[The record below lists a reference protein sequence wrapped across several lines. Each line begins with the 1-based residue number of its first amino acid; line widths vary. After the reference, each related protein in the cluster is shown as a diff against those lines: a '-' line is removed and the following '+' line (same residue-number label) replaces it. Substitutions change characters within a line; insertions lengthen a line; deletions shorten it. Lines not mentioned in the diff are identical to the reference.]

1 MEKKAQPIV
10 KRPLVSWVFEGN
22 VLLQVL
28 LVVIIMV
35 TVFARL
41 IPLEMQKRIIN
52 QAIYLKKIDLLALYC
67 IIYLSSVIAASLL
80 KFSINIIQTVIS
92 QRATAAM
99 RSHLFQHIL
108 TMPLDF
114 FRSTQPGTVVNS
126 LVNELT
132 LPGNFIGMAV
142 ATPLTNILT
151 IVAFAAYLFRLNPLL
166 AGISLTIYPMMLV
179 VIPVLQRRVNRENRQ
194 RVNASRE
201 LSSTIVE
208 SVSGLH
214 EVQANGAFNLEYRKF
229 SRLVDRLKTI
239 RIQWNLFRSAVKV
252 TNNLFTNLG
261 PVIIFV
267 LGGYLTMQGRLELGA
282 LVAFLSAQEKL
293 YDPWKELIEFYQVYQ
308 DGSVAYRKT
317 MKFYDLP
324 VAHRLLPLDRAPLE
338 LEPVI
343 ETKDLTLEIG
353 QGVKLLDKVS
363 LKLNPGEHL
372 ALVGFSGS
380 GKSTL
385 ALCLAQLFAYTSGRA
400 AIGEAEISHLTRA
413 DMVNTMGI
421 VSQHPFIFSGTIKE
435 NLLYAHAALHGEE
448 GLLDQRGEPSLDDLI
463 SVLQQSGIFVDVLKF
478 GLNTIIHPDDRELAS
493 TIIRVRQH
501 FQEEFGDVIDE
512 WVEFFN
518 ETRYL
523 VYSSISDNIIFGTP
537 LDPEFQADNLAQSP
551 FFLTFLDDAG
561 LSTPLLTLARNLA
574 EQTVDILKLMPDEA
588 LFFEQ
593 SPLRPEEFDTYNTLV
608 TGIKGKALHRI
619 APAQRSALLALA
631 LRFAPGR
638 HKTVLMPDSLKTLIL
653 TARRRFRERILNSR
667 PHAISFLQG
676 NPYIHT
682 HSILN
687 NILFG
692 RPKSLSSHVQER
704 INQFIVHLLV
714 DEDLLEKVI
723 EIGMGFDVGTS
734 GNRLSGGQQQ
744 KIAIARAF
752 LRSPS
757 ILIMDEATSAL
768 DNRSQQRIQRVL
780 ARRFKGKTTLISVV
794 HRLDTL
800 KEYDRIAFMKSGK
813 IVEIGSYD
821 ELIQQKGYLYEL
833 IHEHQ

>member
-1 MEKKAQPIV
+1 MEKKEQPIV
-10 KRPLVSWVFEGN
+10 KRSLGSWVFEGS
-22 VLLQVL
+22 VFLQIL

-52 QAIYLKKIDLLALYC
+52 QAIYLKKIDLLAVYC
-67 IIYLSSVIAASLL
+67 VIYLSSVIAASLL

-114 FRSTQPGTVVNS
+114 FRTTQPGTVVNS
-126 LVNELT
+126 LVNELA

-142 ATPLTNILT
+142 AAPLTNILT
-151 IVAFAAYLFRLNPLL
+151 LVAFAAYLFRLNPLL

-179 VIPVLQRRVNRENRQ
+179 VIPILQRRVNRENRK
-194 RVNASRE
+194 RVNVSRA

-229 SRLVDRLKTI
+229 FLLVDRLKTI
-239 RIQWNLFRSAVKV
+239 RIQWNLFKSAVKV
-252 TNNLFTNLG
+252 TNNLFTSLG
-261 PVIIFV
+261 PVVIFV
-267 LGGYLTMQGRLELGA
+267 LGGYLTMRGQLELGA

-308 DGSVAYRKT
+308 DGSVAYQKT
-317 MKFYDLP
+317 MQFYDLP
-324 VAHRLLPLDRAPLE
+324 MAHRLLPQTRAPLG
-338 LEPVI
+338 LTPAI
-343 ETKDLTLEIG
+343 ETENLTLEIG
-353 QGVKLLDKVS
+353 QGLKLLDKVT
-363 LKLNPGEHL
+363 LNLTPGEHL

-385 ALCLAQLFAYTSGRA
+385 ALCLAQLFDYTSGSA
-400 AIGEAEISHLTRA
+400 TIGGAEISDLTRA
-413 DMVNTMGI
+413 DMVNTMGV

-448 GLLDQRGEPSLDDLI
+448 GLLEQREEPSLDDLI
-463 SVLQQSGIFVDVLKF
+463 SVLQQSGIFVDVLRF
-478 GLNTIIHPDDRELAS
+478 GLNTIIHPDDQELAS
-493 TIIRVRQH
+493 TIIRVRKH
-501 FQEEFGDVIDE
+501 FQEEFGDKIDE
-512 WVEFFN
+512 GVEFFN

-523 VYSSISDNIIFGTP
+523 NYSSISDNIIFGTP
-537 LDPEFQADNLAQSP
+537 MDQEFQADNLAQSS
-551 FFLTFLDDAG
+551 FFLTFLEDAG
-561 LSTPLLTLARNLA
+561 LSTPLLTLARSLA
-574 EQTVDILKLMPDEA
+574 EQTVDILKIFPDEA
-588 LFFEQ
+588 LLFEQ
-593 SPLRPEEFDTYNTLV
+593 SPLKPEEFDTYSTLV
-608 TGIKGKALHRI
+608 TGIREKALHEI
-619 APAQRSALLALA
+619 DPAEGSALLELV
-631 LRFAPGR
+631 LRFSPGR
-638 HKTVLMPDSLKTLIL
+638 HKTVLMPDRLKDLVLDGRRMFRESILKT
-653 TARRRFRERILNSR
+653 R
-667 PHAISFLQG
+667 PHAITFLQKDR
-676 NPYIHT
+676 YFHT
-682 HSILN
+682 HTILN

-692 RPKSLSSHVQER
+692 RAKSLSTNVQEK
-704 INQFIVHLLV
+704 INQFIVRLLV
-714 DEDLLEKVI
+714 AEDLLERVI
-723 EIGMGFDVGTS
+723 EIGMAFDVGTS

-768 DNRSQQRIQRVL
+768 DNRSQQRIQKVL
-780 ARRFKGKTTLISVV
+780 ARNFKGKTTLIAVV

-800 KEYDRIAFMKSGK
+800 KEYDKIAFMKSGK
-813 IVEIGSYD
+813 IVEIGNYD
-821 ELIQQKGYLYEL
+821 ELIKQKGYLYEL

>member
-1 MEKKAQPIV
+1 MKKKEKTIV
-10 KRPLVSWVFEGN
+10 KRSLGSWVFEGN

-35 TVFARL
+35 TVFARI

-52 QAIYLKKIDLLALYC
+52 QAIFLRKMDLLAVYC

-114 FRSTQPGTVVNS
+114 FRTTQPGTVVNS
-126 LVNELT
+126 LVNELA

-151 IVAFAAYLFRLNPLL
+151 LIAFTAYLFSLNPLL

-179 VIPVLQRRVNRENRQ
+179 VIPILQRRVNRENRR
-194 RVNASRE
+194 RVNVSRA

-229 SRLVDRLKTI
+229 SLLVDRLKTI
-239 RIQWNLFRSAVKV
+239 RIQWNLFKSAVKV
-252 TNNLFTNLG
+252 TNNLFTSLG
-261 PVIIFV
+261 PVVIFV
-267 LGGYLTMQGRLELGA
+267 LGGYLTMRGQLELGA

-293 YDPWKELIEFYQVYQ
+293 YDPWKELIEFYQVHQ
-308 DGSVAYRKT
+308 DGSVAYQKT
-317 MKFYDLP
+317 MQFYDRP
-324 VAHRLLPLDRAPLE
+324 VAHRLLPQARLPLA
-338 LEPVI
+338 LTPAI
-343 ETKDLTLEIG
+343 ETENLTLEIG
-353 QGVKLLDKVS
+353 QGLKLLDKVT
-363 LKLNPGEHL
+363 LKLIPGEHL

-385 ALCLAQLFAYTSGRA
+385 ALCLAQLFDYTSGRA
-400 AIGEAEISHLTRA
+400 TIGGAEISNLTRA
-413 DMVNTMGI
+413 DMVNTMGV
-421 VSQHPFIFSGTIKE
+421 VSQKPFIFSGTIKE
-435 NLLYAHAALHGEE
+435 NLLYAHAAIHGEG
-448 GLLDQRGEPSLDDLI
+448 GLLEQREEPSLDDLI
-463 SVLQQSGIFVDVLKF
+463 AVLQQSGIFVDVLRF
-478 GLNTIIHPDDRELAS
+478 GLNTIINPDDQELAA
-493 TIIRVRQH
+493 TIIRVRKH
-501 FQEEFGDVIDE
+501 FQEEFGDKIDE
-512 WVEFFN
+512 GVEFFN

-523 VYSSISDNIIFGTP
+523 NYSCISDNIIFGTP
-537 LDPEFQADNLAQSP
+537 RDAEFQANNLIKSP
-551 FFLTFLDDAG
+551 FFLTFLDDAA
-561 LSTPLLTLARNLA
+561 LSPPLLSLARDLA
-574 EQTVDILKLMPDEA
+574 EQTVDILKIIPDEA

-593 SPLRPEEFDTYNTLV
+593 SPLRPEEFDAYNTLV
-608 TGIKGKALHRI
+608 TGIREKALHQI
-619 APAQRSALLALA
+619 NPAERSALLELV
-631 LRFAPGR
+631 LRFSPGR
-638 HKTVLMPDSLKTLIL
+638 HKTVLMPDHLKTLVLTGRRMFRKNIL
-653 TARRRFRERILNSR
+653 INR

-682 HSILN
+682 HTILN

-692 RPKSLSSHVQER
+692 RPKSLSPHVQER

-714 DEDLLEKVI
+714 AEDLLETVI
-723 EIGMGFDVGTS
+723 EIGMEFDVGTS

-768 DNRSQQRIQRVL
+768 DNRSQQRIQKVL
-780 ARRFKGKTTLISVV
+780 SRRFKGKTTLIAVV
-794 HRLDTL
+794 HRLDNL
-800 KEYDRIAFMKSGK
+800 KEYDKIAFMKSGK
-813 IVEIGSYD
+813 IVEMGSYD
-821 ELIQQKGYLYEL
+821 ELIKQRGYLYEL